1 MGHDDL
7 LGEDLFAS
15 ELDDDL
21 LIGADIPEE
30 LDPLEEVLPEDEAL
44 GLEED
49 ELDEEDEDYS
59 AGYNPE
65 EWN

>member
-21 LIGADIPEE
+21 LIGADLPEE
-30 LDPLEEVLPEDEAL
+30 LDPLDEVLPAEEEAL
-44 GLEED
+44 GLD
-49 ELDEEDEDYS
+49 DEDKEARRRARLFIYI
-59 AGYNPE
+59 
-65 EWN
+65 

>member
-15 ELDDDL
+15 ELDEGFLDDDL
-21 LIGADIPEE
+21 PEDV
-30 LDPLEEVLPEDEAL
+30 DPLEDV
-44 GLEED
+44 LEED
-49 ELDEEDEDYS
+49 EDAEEDEDDPDYIS
-59 AGYNPE
+59 GYNPE